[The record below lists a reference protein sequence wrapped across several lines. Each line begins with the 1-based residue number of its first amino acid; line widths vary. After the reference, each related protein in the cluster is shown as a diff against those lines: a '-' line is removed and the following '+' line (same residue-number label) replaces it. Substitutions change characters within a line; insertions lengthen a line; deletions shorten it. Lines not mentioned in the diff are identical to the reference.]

1 MSSNEAPIAEII
13 GSHCTSDG
21 SCQCK
26 EIAHEGTLSLEKC
39 ISSLRRLLFCNLP
52 EFFVSFVTL
61 FSHVYDPK
69 GIMGIVLKR
78 LYCKQII
85 VFILTPKSTLCS

>member
-1 MSSNEAPIAEII
+1 MHFKPWKIVVV
-13 GSHCTSDG
+13 
-21 SCQCK
+21 
-26 EIAHEGTLSLEKC
+26 
-39 ISSLRRLLFCNLP
+39 NLP

-78 LYCKQII
+78 LCCKHII
-85 VFILTPKSTLCS
+85 VYIDSKG